1 MKGFASEGSKHAT
14 TLVQHLL
21 NTHRR
26 LHVLEGAESSNAAAE
41 KDGIDDLIML
51 LASIAVAV
59 KSVGSAVRR
68 RDITHGTG
76 SESEPLERLANE
88 TWIDCLLYS
97 QRSCILVSEDL
108 ENPVVVESNM
118 QGKFAVVFDPLT
130 GRSQPPCQEMGAI
143 FGVFRQMSGGS
154 PVIEDV
160 MQPGRLMVAA
170 GYALYGACTVLFLSL
185 GSGVHGFTLDP
196 ALNEFILTH
205 ESVRIPYCGHIY
217 SVNEG
222 YSSLWKEEV
231 AQLVNRFKTERALNG
246 KERSLRYIGSMVA
259 DVHRTLLYGGI
270 FMYFG
275 HRQWPNGKLKLL
287 YEASPLA
294 FIIEQAGGKAS
305 TGFERI
311 LDITP
316 KSVHDRT
323 AVVMG
328 SYEDVELVEQLFKG
342 PSKSDP
348 MYLLRRSHSI
358 EGMRDNNSTTDAMSV
373 GTNDEY
379 SEGPTILCSSLPRFF

>member
-1 MKGFASEGSKHAT
+1 MKGFHKDTNNHAT

-21 NTHRR
+21 STHRR
-26 LHVLEGAESSNAAAE
+26 LHVLEGAESSNASAE
-41 KDGIDDLIML
+41 KDGVDDLIML

-68 RDITHGTG
+68 RDITHGSGT
-76 SESEPLERLANE
+76 ESEPLERVANE

-130 GRSQPPCQEMGAI
+130 GRSNPPCQEMGAI

-160 MQPGRLMVAA
+160 MQPGRQMVAA

-205 ESVRIPYCGHIY
+205 ENIRIPYCGHIY

-222 YSSLWKEEV
+222 YSSLWQPEIRE
-231 AQLVNRFKTERALNG
+231 LISRFKTEVSLNG
-246 KERSLRYIGSMVA
+246 KERTLRYIGSMVA
-259 DVHRTLLYGGI
+259 DVHRTLLNGGI
-270 FMYFG
+270 FMYFA
-275 HRQWPNGKLKLL
+275 HQQWPNGKLKLL

-305 TGFERI
+305 TGLERI

-316 KSVHDRT
+316 TSVHDRIQ
-323 AVVMG
+323 VVIG
-328 SYEDVELVEQLFKG
+328 SYEDVELVEQLYKG
-342 PSKSDP
+342 PSTSDP

-358 EGMRDNNSTTDAMSV
+358 EEMKDSKEESNVFHKEED
-373 GTNDEY
+373 
-379 SEGPTILCSSLPRFF
+379 GPTILCSTLPRIA